1 MPRYEY
7 QCDNGH
13 RYERSE
19 GFDAP
24 SEQKCE
30 RCGGP
35 SRRLISLPAVI
46 FKGTGFYSTDNRKP
60 SSTSGDGG
68 SSSGDGASSDGGS
81 SSASSDSGD
90 TAASGGESKAEEAK
104 KTD

>member
-1 MPRYEY
+1 MPIYEY

-13 RYERSE
+13 RYERAE

-24 SEQKCE
+24 SEQRCE

-35 SRRLISLPAVI
+35 SRRMISLPAVI
-46 FKGTGFYSTDNRKP
+46 FKGPGFYSTDNRKP
-60 SSTSGDGG
+60 SSVSGDGG
-68 SSSGDGASSDGGS
+68 GG
-81 SSASSDSGD
+81 SASSDSGD
-90 TAASGGESKAEEAK
+90 TAASDGKSKAEEAK